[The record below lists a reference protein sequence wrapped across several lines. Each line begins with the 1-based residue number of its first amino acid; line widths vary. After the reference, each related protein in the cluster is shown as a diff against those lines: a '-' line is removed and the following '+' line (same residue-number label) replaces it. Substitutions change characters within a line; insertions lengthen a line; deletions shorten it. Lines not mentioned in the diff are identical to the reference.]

1 MSARILVVDDDEGL
15 RLLMT
20 DSLRAEGYAVE
31 TAADA
36 RETLARLD
44 RRPPD
49 LLVLDLKLPDGGGP
63 ELIARLQRDRP
74 AVPFVVVTGRG
85 DEKAAVEV
93 MKQGALDY
101 VMKNSELLEHLPA
114 VVRRALDAVRGLRG
128 GGARLGALRRGLG
141 GKRGGGR
148 GRGRGGRRRSSG
160 SAAARR
166 AALGARRRTGR
177 PGRFFAGPSP
187 HPRSQPLPA

>member
-1 MSARILVVDDDEGL
+1 VENATSTPELLVVDDDEGL

-85 DEKAAVEV
+85 DEKAARIAE
-93 MKQGALDY
+93 
-101 VMKNSELLEHLPA
+101 EH
-114 VVRRALDAVRGLRG
+114 RAYA
-128 GGARLGALRRGLG
+128 A
-141 GKRGGGR
+141 GKD
-148 GRGRGGRRRSSG
+148 
-160 SAAARR
+160 
-166 AALGARRRTGR
+166 L
-177 PGRFFAGPSP
+177 
-187 HPRSQPLPA
+187 Q